1 MLEVSFV
8 TLQTASAFA
17 RTLKCHALFI
27 EDLLAE
33 GYDFIMISRFQ
44 SDPLEAIRSISTD
57 EWWKVFSRTERS
69 NIIRK
74 DNQAQNT
81 FEG

>member
-1 MLEVSFV
+1 MLEVLFV
-8 TLQTASAFA
+8 MLQTASAFA
-17 RTLKCHALFI
+17 RTLKCHALLI

-33 GYDFIMISRFQ
+33 GYDFIMTSRFQ

-57 EWWKVFSRTERS
+57 EWWKVSSRTKRS

>member
-1 MLEVSFV
+1 M
-8 TLQTASAFA
+8 TLQTASAFM
-17 RTLKCHALFI
+17 RTLKCHASLI

-33 GYDFIMISRFQ
+33 GYN
-44 SDPLEAIRSISTD
+44 EAIRSISTD
-57 EWWKVFSRTERS
+57 EWWKVSSRTERS